1 MFLWFFIFY
10 SADLAV
16 IFLCLYRTLRTQML
30 SRLLSKL
37 ELGLTR
43 ATMDLDYMEFSCMQ
57 ELYLCNALPPT
68 HRRADR
74 DICPAGAL

>member
-37 ELGLTR
+37 ELGFQR
-43 ATMDLDYMEFSCMQ
+43 ETMDLDFVEFSCLQ
-57 ELYLCNALPPT
+57 KLYLCNGLS
-68 HRRADR
+68 
-74 DICPAGAL
+74 